1 MARTN
6 SSAKALELVLPA
18 TSANLGPAFDAAAL
32 AFGLYLRLTAT
43 PANDFSITAQGRDAD
58 VCGNRENHLILNTYR
73 EVLEAHK
80 KRIVPVALHIVNEM
94 PIGKGGGSSA
104 AARLAG
110 IGLAVHF
117 GGLRWTDEQIIGEAS
132 RREHHPDNAA
142 ACWIGDLAVARR
154 ELTLLA
160 ETARRAA

>member
-58 VCGNRENHLILNTYR
+58 VCGNRENHLPTIALCRVLLNR
-73 EVLEAHK
+73 GCEDFFHRGL
-80 KRIVPVALHIVNEM
+80 
-94 PIGKGGGSSA
+94 GSTPRS
-104 AARLAG
+104 G
-110 IGLAVHF
+110 V
-117 GGLRWTDEQIIGEAS
+117 
-132 RREHHPDNAA
+132 
-142 ACWIGDLAVARR
+142 
-154 ELTLLA
+154 
-160 ETARRAA
+160 